1 MASTAALREKLMGLP
16 EYTTQSHPGGQ
27 QASQRRTSSAMAA
40 SEFGYAYTKGEA
52 LVASKEPAAPT
63 AKEATKEAGGGAGDF
78 KRTLTF
84 WKLCGLTF
92 ASVAG
97 GPYGFEEAVGAGGP
111 YLTIVGLLL
120 VPFVWSVPNALM
132 TAELACMMPENGGHI
147 LWVDRAFGPFWSFVN
162 SYATLFSLIFEG
174 GLYPV
179 MFMDYVGQ
187 LMGVCVLFLVAPP
200 HSNHLHPFVP

>member
-16 EYTTQSHPGGQ
+16 EYTTTQAHPGGQ
-27 QASQRRTSSAMAA
+27 HASQRRTSSAMGAG
-40 SEFGYAYTKGEA
+40 EFGYAYTKGEA
-52 LVASKEPAAPT
+52 LIASKEVAAPAAKPPA
-63 AKEATKEAGGGAGDF
+63 AKEMKEAGGGAGEF

-187 LMGVCVLFLVAPP
+187 LMGVCVPALVP
-200 HSNHLHPFVP
+200 

>member
-1 MASTAALREKLMGLP
+1 MASTAALRDKLMGLP

-27 QASQRRTSSAMAA
+27 HASQRRTSSAMGTS
-40 SEFGYAYTKGEA
+40 SEFNYAYAKAEA
-52 LVASKEPAAPT
+52 LIASKEAAAPT
-63 AKEATKEAGGGAGDF
+63 AKPPAEKETVGDF

-187 LMGVCVLFLVAPP
+187 LMGVCVPGLVTFP
-200 HSNHLHPFVP
+200 HSTRIRPYVL